1 MKEVS
6 IWILFILLITIL
18 IQLLNIKAATKGKRS
33 IKNNKKDNSYS
44 IKNIMTDYE
53 RYFYD
58 ILVELEDELGV
69 KIHPQVNLAT
79 ILNKET
85 NNYYIN
91 ELFRNIDFGV
101 FTKDYNKLV
110 LLIEINDNT
119 HNSRNRI
126 ARDKKVE
133 AILKS
138 ADIKLLK
145 FYSNYPNKKEY
156 VKSRIKNEII
166 NKMK

>member
-1 MKEVS
+1 MKEVA
-6 IWILFILLITIL
+6 IWIFFILLITIL
-18 IQLLNIKAATKGKRS
+18 IQLLNVKIAIKGKRS

-101 FTKDYNKLV
+101 FTKDYNKLL

-119 HNSRNRI
+119 HNSKNRI